1 MRPVRAVGTVI
12 YVIAVWDVSVFWA
25 VLIVRDVLAV
35 WAVGTVWDV
44 STFWALLAVLDV
56 LWLFGLYRLFG
67 QY

>member
-1 MRPVRAVGTVI
+1 M
-12 YVIAVWDVSVFWA
+12 AVWDVSVFLA
-25 VLIVRDVLAV
+25 VMIVRDVLAV
-35 WAVGTVWDV
+35 WAAVTVWDV